1 MKLLVTGGAGYLGS
15 EVARQASE
23 RGWDVVA
30 TCLSR
35 RPDNRLVAFVT
46 LDVRHEAAVEDVF
59 SDVQPDAV
67 IHTAYRQSGPDL
79 WATTAEG
86 AGAVARA
93 ARRVGARLI
102 HMSTDALFD
111 GEREGAYTEGDL
123 PRPITPYGQAKAAAE
138 RLVAEACPQA
148 LIVRTSLLYGG
159 ATSGTHEQL
168 ILDAAEGRVDLAF
181 FRDELRCPVS
191 VGDLTM
197 ALLEL
202 VPMELA
208 GPLHLAGADVVS
220 RYDFACL
227 VASAHG
233 RSTER
238 LRAGLSAESALR
250 RPRNCALDCSR
261 ARGLLRSRLR
271 GVREVLSPSS
281 VIRHPAQLKADI

>member
-1 MKLLVTGGAGYLGS
+1 MKLLVTGGTGYLGS
-15 EVARQASE
+15 EVLRQASE

-30 TCLSR
+30 TYLSR
-35 RPDNRLVAFVT
+35 RPDDTSVAFVA
-46 LDVRHEAAVEDVF
+46 LDVRDQTAVDGLFADVR
-59 SDVQPDAV
+59 PDAV
-67 IHTAYRQSGPDL
+67 IHAAYRQSGPDL

-86 AGAVARA
+86 ASVVARA

-111 GEREGAYTEGDL
+111 GEREGAYIEQDV
-123 PRPITPYGQAKAAAE
+123 PSPITPYGEAKAAAE
-138 RLVAEACPQA
+138 RLVAEAYPQA

-159 ATSGTHEQL
+159 AAPGMHERL

-181 FRDELRCPVS
+181 YRDELRCPVA
-191 VGDLTM
+191 VGDLAA

-202 VPMELA
+202 VPVELA

-227 VASAHG
+227 VVGALGGSV
-233 RSTER
+233 ER
-238 LRAGLSAESALR
+238 LRAGLSVESGLR

-261 ARGLLRSRLR
+261 AQNLLQTWLR
-271 GVREVLSPSS
+271 GVYEVLIP
-281 VIRHPAQLKADI
+281 